1 MATNTD
7 LAHELTSWGQ
17 GPKHTALMRIIIAY
31 YEIGPEKPIAL
42 NQTHLCNCN
51 CKERPQRNLRSC
63 ETWELHFCM
72 ACVLG
77 TALLRRHSTA
87 GFGIRWKPSRR
98 CSDKIRESSS
108 VSFGW
113 LWGKIAEELR
123 ERRHDLNY
131 ENMGQGLKSSPPAQ
145 LALPAPSTGDPKAT
159 KVTKTKVS
167 AKKDTRPAA
176 AASTEEPQRHTCAL
190 HAAGFCRFRVNCRN
204 SHVGKPGWEEVRKA
218 YSDAQKSKPKGA
230 EKGSKGEGRERRKT
244 TRAPKVALEFRQQ
257 WLRAA
262 SIVMVIEVE
271 GRQAHGNPSV
281 SFVTRP
287 FFLGTCSWSCP
298 FPSWPHWFHPSPTP
312 MNKLESKLRLQ
323 WCTLR
328 FRISRSI
335 HWSFWEPLELPMAS
349 EVSGRCRTRDLAGKW
364 WSHGQNF

>member
-1 MATNTD
+1 MKLDQRSPLPWTKRTFAIATARKDRKGTCGVVKRGNYIF
-7 LAHELTSWGQ
+7 AWPASWGPPCWGDTLQ
-17 GPKHTALMRIIIAY
+17 LALASGESHRGDVA
-31 YEIGPEKPIAL
+31 
-42 NQTHLCNCN
+42 T
-51 CKERPQRNLRSC
+51 RSGSLQVC
-63 ETWELHFCM
+63 L
-72 ACVLG
+72 
-77 TALLRRHSTA
+77 
-87 GFGIRWKPSRR
+87 
-98 CSDKIRESSS
+98 
-108 VSFGW
+108 FGW